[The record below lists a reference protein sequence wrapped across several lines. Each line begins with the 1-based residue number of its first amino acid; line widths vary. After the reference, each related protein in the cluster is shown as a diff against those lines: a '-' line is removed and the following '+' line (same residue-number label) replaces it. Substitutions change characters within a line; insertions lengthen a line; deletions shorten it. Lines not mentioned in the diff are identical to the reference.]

1 MALVLEAYYGNDKIT
16 ASKIKY
22 KGINMQVT
30 GLAIVGIIGGFI
42 ASWTAIGVG
51 ELIALYLLFI
61 YRTSIETAIATGVL
75 PS

>member
-1 MALVLEAYYGNDKIT
+1 
-16 ASKIKY
+16 
-22 KGINMQVT
+22 MQVT